1 MAFTVVISTGH
12 FVDYGD
18 KDTYAVNENGVLTVS
33 IGASNRVNTQIYSP
47 IGWLEVVETTEGTE
61 VHATRMVIGHKPRP

>member
-18 KDTYAVNENGVLTVS
+18 KDTYAVNENGVLTVNV
-33 IGASNRVNTQIYSP
+33 GANNRVNRQIYYP
-47 IGWLEVVETTEGTE
+47 NGWLEVVETTDGTE
-61 VHATRMVIGHKPRP
+61 VHATRMVIGHKPS

>member
-18 KDTYAVNENGVLTVS
+18 KDTYAVNENGVLTVT
-33 IGASNRVNTQIYSP
+33 IGANNRVHAQIYSP
-47 IGWLEVVETTEGTE
+47 N
-61 VHATRMVIGHKPRP
+61 ADSR

>member
-18 KDTYAVNENGVLTVS
+18 KDTYAVNENGVLTVT
-33 IGASNRVNTQIYSP
+33 IGANNRSTGRFTRRS
-47 IGWLEVVETTEGTE
+47 GWLEVVETTAGTE
-61 VHATRMVIGHKPRP
+61 VHETRMVIGHKPS

>member
-18 KDTYAVNENGVLTVS
+18 KDSYAVNETGLLTVT
-33 IGASNRVNTQIYSP
+33 IGANPRVSTQIYSP
-47 IGWLEVVETTEGTE
+47 NGWLEIVETTEGTE
-61 VHATRMVIGHKPRP
+61 IHATRTVIGHKPRS